1 MILQP
6 NKFKQLDSP
15 YRPQKATLKE
25 SSLIAQLQLG
35 EIGATVPPLSSED
48 LEKTVVFHKENQL
61 IACARIEEDL
71 SSYGIYGLVVA
82 PAFRGQGLGKLC
94 LNRLIQE
101 LLIKEEKEIYLEVD
115 ATNQI
120 AYDLYVNMGFEKKST
135 FDYYVCQ
142 LTKY

>member
-1 MILQP
+1 
-6 NKFKQLDSP
+6 
-15 YRPQKATLKE
+15 
-25 SSLIAQLQLG
+25 
-35 EIGATVPPLSSED
+35 
-48 LEKTVVFHKENQL
+48 
-61 IACARIEEDL
+61 
-71 SSYGIYGLVVA
+71 
-82 PAFRGQGLGKLC
+82 

-115 ATNQI
+115 ETNQI

>member
-1 MILQP
+1 M
-6 NKFKQLDSP
+6 
-15 YRPQKATLKE
+15 
-25 SSLIAQLQLG
+25 
-35 EIGATVPPLSSED
+35 
-48 LEKTVVFHKENQL
+48 